1 MVERAIELRPLS
13 GVMGVEIHGVDLA
26 KPLESAV
33 FAEIQTELVDHGAIF
48 FREQD
53 LAHEAQ
59 LDFARRFGPLDVHPI
74 VDALD
79 SHPELVRV
87 LKPAGESASFGV
99 GWHTDNSFFV
109 EPSLGS
115 MLYARVVPP
124 YGGDTLFAS
133 MELAYEGLS
142 ETLRR
147 MLDGLRAVHSASR
160 AYDPATTGEA
170 KYRGEAAIT
179 YHYSDLIHE
188 EVEHPVIRT
197 HPVSGRKSIYVNQMF
212 TQRICGLRSAESEA
226 LLGFLYEH
234 CARPDFGCRFR
245 WQAGSLALWDN
256 RSVQHYALD
265 DYREFERLMY
275 RVTISGTKPV

>member
-1 MVERAIELRPLS
+1 MGERAIELRPLS
-13 GVMGVEIHGVDLA
+13 GAMGAEIHGVDLA
-26 KPLESAV
+26 KPLPAPV
-33 FAEIQTELVDHGAIF
+33 FAQVQRALVDHGAIF
-48 FREQD
+48 FRDQD
-53 LAHEAQ
+53 LSHQAQ

-74 VDALD
+74 VDAMEGY
-79 SHPELVRV
+79 PELLCV

-99 GWHTDNSFFV
+99 GWHTDNSFFAA
-109 EPSLGS
+109 PSLGS

-133 MELAYEGLS
+133 MELAYQALS
-142 ETLRR
+142 DTMRH
-147 MLDGLRAVHSASR
+147 MLEDLLAVHSAAR

-179 YHYSDLIHE
+179 YHDSDVLHE

-197 HPVSGRKSIYVNQMF
+197 HPESGRKSIYVNQMF
-212 TQRICGLRSAESEA
+212 TQRICGLRHAESEA
-226 LLGFLYEH
+226 LLRFLYQH
-234 CARPDFGCRFR
+234 CARPDFTCRFR
-245 WQAGSLALWDN
+245 WEAGSLALWDN

-265 DYREFERLMY
+265 DYLEFERLLY